1 MDQIFFKFHTLLC
14 LDLEEV
20 LSQDPRDIT
29 SFHLPFLC
37 YQSTCL
43 LWKLCVQCP
52 TLGQL
57 NFMTIVSFSDS
68 INSLGEIDLNR
79 NPRRWK

>member
-1 MDQIFFKFHTLLC
+1 MDQIFFKFRTLLC

-29 SFHLPFLC
+29 
-37 YQSTCL
+37 
-43 LWKLCVQCP
+43 
-52 TLGQL
+52 
-57 NFMTIVSFSDS
+57 IVSFSDS

-79 NPRRWK
+79 TPRKWK